1 MKYRLLSFLCHQKV
15 IFSLCLISLILML
28 FTFYAVS
35 SGGSSAQI
43 TLLMAVCFFSIIF
56 TVYILLIKTVGYKKL
71 IINSREKI
79 TECQGTESKNI
90 EASKD
95 CLNEESKAFVEE
107 LNALLSSMAAK
118 NDLFRDTA
126 NHLAEDAN
134 NTANIS
140 SMIASS
146 MQQQVDNTAQVQATI
161 EQLQGAIS
169 MADDV
174 AQNTNKLSTKSESE
188 GESGKQVMTEAI
200 VGVMMLSESVN
211 DAGAIIKKLG
221 EDSNS
226 IGGIIEVITGVADQT
241 NLLALN
247 AAIEAAR
254 AGEQGR
260 GFAVVADEVRSL
272 ASQTQQSAQKIHA
285 IINNLLSHVDEASSI
300 LEASVEQS
308 SKADEMMESATI
320 SYSELVG
327 LMKDVSALSNS
338 LFETTADSH
347 TTVDNAVSNLELI
360 QASSQAALMQTEA
373 LMSSSEELGKMGSQL
388 EIMIG
393 HEQVKDAENKAVGD
407 VDLF

>member
-1 MKYRLLSFLCHQKV
+1 M
-15 IFSLCLISLILML
+15 IFS
-28 FTFYAVS
+28 FYAVFS
-35 SGGSSAQI
+35 EFSHVQI
-43 TLLMAVCFFSIIF
+43 TMILAVCFFAIVFSGSILLVKI
-56 TVYILLIKTVGYKKL
+56 TVYKQL
-71 IINSREKI
+71 IINARENI
-79 TECQGTESKNI
+79 TGNKGG
-90 EASKD
+90 EAQDVEANKA
-95 CLNEESKAFVEE
+95 CLNEETRSFVEE
-107 LNALLSSMAAK
+107 LDVLISDMAEK

-126 NHLAEDAN
+126 NILAEDAN
-134 NTANIS
+134 STSNIA

-146 MQQQVDNTAQVQATI
+146 MQQQVDNTAQVQTTI
-161 EQLQGAIS
+161 EKLQQAIS

-174 AQNTNKLSTKSESE
+174 AQNTNKLAAQSESE

-211 DAGAIIKKLG
+211 DTGSIIKKLG
-221 EDSNS
+221 EDSHS

-272 ASQTQQSAQKIHA
+272 ASQTQQSAQKIHT

-300 LEASVEQS
+300 LESSVEQS
-308 SKADEMMESATI
+308 SKADELMESATI

-327 LMKDVSALSNS
+327 LMNDVSSLSAS
-338 LFETTADSH
+338 LFETTASSH
-347 TTVDNAVSNLELI
+347 ASVDNAVSKLELI
-360 QASSQAALMQTEA
+360 QASSQAAIMQTEA
-373 LMSSSEELGKMGSQL
+373 LMSSSEELGKMGGQL
-388 EIMIG
+388 GIMVG
-393 HEQVKDAENKAVGD
+393 REQVEDKGNQVVGD

>member
-1 MKYRLLSFLCHQKV
+1 MNARENITGNK
-15 IFSLCLISLILML
+15 
-28 FTFYAVS
+28 
-35 SGGSSAQI
+35 GGEAQD
-43 TLLMAVCFFSIIF
+43 V
-56 TVYILLIKTVGYKKL
+56 
-71 IINSREKI
+71 
-79 TECQGTESKNI
+79 
-90 EASKD
+90 EANKA
-95 CLNEESKAFVEE
+95 CLNEETRSFVEE
-107 LNALLSSMAAK
+107 LDVLISDMAEK

-126 NHLAEDAN
+126 NILAEDAN
-134 NTANIS
+134 STSNIA

-146 MQQQVDNTAQVQATI
+146 MQQQVDNTAQVQTTI
-161 EQLQGAIS
+161 EKLQQAIS

-174 AQNTNKLSTKSESE
+174 AQNTNKLAAQSESE

-211 DAGAIIKKLG
+211 DTGSIIKKLG
-221 EDSNS
+221 EDSHS

-272 ASQTQQSAQKIHA
+272 ASQTQQSAQKIHT

-300 LEASVEQS
+300 LESSVEQS
-308 SKADEMMESATI
+308 SKADELMESATI

-327 LMKDVSALSNS
+327 LMNDVSALSAS
-338 LFETTADSH
+338 LFETTASSH
-347 TTVDNAVSNLELI
+347 ASVDNAVSKLELI
-360 QASSQAALMQTEA
+360 QASSQAAIMQTEA
-373 LMSSSEELGKMGSQL
+373 LMSSSEELGKMGGQL
-388 EIMIG
+388 GIMVG
-393 HEQVKDAENKAVGD
+393 REQVEDKGNQVVGD

>member
-1 MKYRLLSFLCHQKV
+1 M
-15 IFSLCLISLILML
+15 IFS
-28 FTFYAVS
+28 FYAVS
-35 SGGSSAQI
+35 SGFSSVQVAM
-43 TLLMAVCFFSIIF
+43 LLAVCFCTIIF
-56 TVYILLIKTVGYKKL
+56 SGLILLMKITAYKQLIMNARENITGYKDAETQGVD
-71 IINSREKI
+71 INK
-79 TECQGTESKNI
+79 
-90 EASKD
+90 A
-95 CLNEESKAFVEE
+95 CLNEETRSFVEE
-107 LNALLSSMAAK
+107 LNLLLSDMSAK

-126 NHLAEDAN
+126 NILAGDAGA
-134 NTANIS
+134 TSNIA

-146 MQQQVDNTAQVQATI
+146 MQQQVDNTAQIQITI
-161 EQLQGAIS
+161 EKLQEAIS

-174 AQNTNKLSTKSESE
+174 AQNTNRLATKSESE

-211 DAGAIIKKLG
+211 DAGSIIKKLG

-300 LEASVEQS
+300 LESSVEQS
-308 SKADEMMESATI
+308 SKADELMESATV

-327 LMKDVSALSNS
+327 LMKDVSALSAS
-338 LFETTADSH
+338 LFETTANSH
-347 TTVDNAVSNLELI
+347 TSVDDAVSNLEQI
-360 QASSQAALMQTEA
+360 QASSQAAIMQTEE
-373 LMSSSEELGKMGSQL
+373 LMLSSEELGKMGSQL
-388 EIMIG
+388 GIMVG
-393 HEQVKDAENKAVGD
+393 NEKAEDKENQSVGD